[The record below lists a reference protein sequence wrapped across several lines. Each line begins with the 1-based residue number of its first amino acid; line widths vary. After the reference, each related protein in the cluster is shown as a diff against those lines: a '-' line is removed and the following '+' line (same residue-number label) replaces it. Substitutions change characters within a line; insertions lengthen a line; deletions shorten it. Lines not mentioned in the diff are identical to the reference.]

1 MAPFTPFLDKVV
13 QQENLET
20 LDAEGESRYNPPRKG
35 SDSYH
40 IWLLSPVLG
49 AMTLDL
55 TPILRFRLP
64 ESMMQKHVSYID
76 RIPDRTHS

>member
-35 SDSYH
+35 SE
-40 IWLLSPVLG
+40 P
-49 AMTLDL
+49 
-55 TPILRFRLP
+55 FLP
-64 ESMMQKHVSYID
+64 HLAAVSGV
-76 RIPDRTHS
+76 RCK